1 MYNLKAVRTAKKMTQ
16 DELSAKS
23 GVSRAIIWRLENEKE
38 EYATTTSTLRS
49 LAAALDV
56 SVSEIFLG

>member
-1 MYNLKAVRTAKKMTQ
+1 MYNLKAVRNAKKMSQ

-38 EYATTTSTLRS
+38 EYATTTSTLRA
-49 LAAALDV
+49 LASALDV

>member
-1 MYNLKAVRTAKKMTQ
+1 MYNLKAVRTAKKMSQ

-38 EYATTTSTLRS
+38 DFATTTSTLRA

-56 SVSEIFLG
+56 KVSEIFLG